1 MITIFRNKAP
11 RQVVKGI
18 FILFIIMEVLF
29 SLMTHFHI
37 SQMNHSFL
45 QRDAAIV
52 GALSQGKPLEQT
64 CILTGQI
71 APEDVAAGT
80 AILETYSYMDAPAQT
95 YDFYQEIFHQ
105 QQVGSALWS
114 IIFALLCGCI
124 CLASMSKIYRSMRQ
138 IAHVASSKNSSFSP
152 ISFQSEGDFAAL
164 IHGFSAMQNRIEFAM
179 ESLKKDK
186 TYLKDLLS
194 DISHQLKT
202 PLSALRVY
210 CEILD
215 TRHLSL
221 EKQHEFLALC
231 FEQLD
236 RTDWLIQGLLQMA
249 RMDAGCIQMHPKS
262 SPLSGTVQ
270 MAISSFL
277 QQAKEQHITISCDVP
292 EDIVL
297 YHDKK
302 WVAQA
307 LSNLIKNSLE
317 HSKSGGTILI
327 SALQTPI
334 TVQLTIQDDG
344 CGIAQNE
351 IPHIFER
358 FYRSPNTSSQSVGI
372 GLSLARQIIEQN
384 DGDIFV
390 QSTLGRGSTFV
401 ITFLKH

>member
-29 SLMTHFHI
+29 SLMTHFHV

-45 QRDAAIV
+45 ERDAAIV

-64 CILTGQI
+64 CILTGQV
-71 APEDVAAGT
+71 ASEDVAAGT
-80 AILETYSYMDAPAQT
+80 AILETYSYMNAPAQT
-95 YDFYQEIFHQ
+95 YRFYREIFQQ
-105 QQVGSALWS
+105 QQVSSALWS

-124 CLASMSKIYRSMRQ
+124 CLAYMSKIYRSMRQ

-152 ISFQSEGDFAAL
+152 INLQSEGDFAAL

-249 RMDAGCIQMHPKS
+249 RMDAGCIQMRPKS

-307 LSNLIKNSLE
+307 LGNIIKNGLE
-317 HSKSGGTILI
+317 HSKSGGTIYI

-358 FYRSPNTSSQSVGI
+358 FYRSSNASSQSVGI